1 MPSPIIYQDP
11 FVTALGGA
19 ISSIGQQFGQAEQ
32 IRGQRTRQKEYGTIL
47 EETLGGLSPESSALE
62 VTQALSQAIKKG
74 VPPELAKDY
83 GSLYSVLQK
92 AQPNA
97 PISEDQINKMSTL
110 FKKFGMAEDV
120 AQRNAELW
128 AQLTTGGQTEMAKM
142 LVDQISRNQFGSK
155 GSSGQDPSSGMGAN
169 ISQQMQQKPIGME
182 QMESISESPL
192 GVRFKDKIEFQYP
205 KVNVF
210 EDRTPKERISLKTDL
225 LKKNTEKVSE
235 SSEKIRKKNSEFQRY
250 AQLER
255 LNESGKLPEGL
266 ENLNINWL
274 TGDILFPKLANA
286 ETQAYVKAINDF
298 TTQAKDTF
306 GARVTNFELGAFMK
320 RLPTLANSSAG
331 RSLIINQM
339 KLANEADQLYDKAL
353 LDVYDHYGIQNI
365 DFSKADKI
373 ARKKIESEL
382 SSIKKRSL
390 ENLDSVE
397 IQEARSLAPQG
408 KLPARS
414 PEGKIV
420 YIWAHQSDKA
430 EKKGYKIL

>member
-11 FVTALGGA
+11 FTTALGSA
-19 ISSIGQQFGQAEQ
+19 LSNVGQQFGQAEV
-32 IRGQRTRQKEYGTIL
+32 IRGGRRRQKEYGSIL
-47 EETLGGLSPESSALE
+47 EETLGGLSPESSAID
-62 VTQALSQAIKKG
+62 VTQALSNAVKQG
-74 VPPELAKDY
+74 VPLDVAKDY
-83 GSLYSVLQK
+83 GSLYAVLQK

-97 PISEDQINKMSTL
+97 PVSEDQINTMSTL

-142 LVDQISRNQFGSK
+142 LVDQISRSQFGSQGLGGT
-155 GSSGQDPSSGMGAN
+155 GSSQGTNGPQQF
-169 ISQQMQQKPIGME
+169 SQQPIGME
-182 QMESISESPL
+182 QIESISQSPR
-192 GVRFKDKIEFQYP
+192 GISFQDQVEFKYP

-210 EDRTPKERISLKTDL
+210 EDRTPKERISLKTEL
-225 LKKNTEKVSE
+225 LKKNNEKVTD
-235 SSEKIRKKNSEFQRY
+235 SSDKLRKKVSEFQRY

-255 LNESGKLPEGL
+255 LNEGGRLPEGL
-266 ENLNINWL
+266 ENLNINWT
-274 TGDILFPKLANA
+274 TGDIHFPKLANA

-331 RSLIINQM
+331 RRLIINQM

-353 LDVYDHYGIQNI
+353 LDVYDHYGVQNI

-373 ARKKIESEL
+373 ARGKIDNEIGT
-382 SSIKKRSL
+382 IKKKAL

-397 IQEARSLAPQG
+397 VQEARLLAPEG
-408 KLPARS
+408 KIPARS
-414 PEGKIV
+414 PDGKVV
-420 YIWAHQSDKA
+420 YIWNHQADKA
-430 EKKGYKIL
+430 EKRGYKIL